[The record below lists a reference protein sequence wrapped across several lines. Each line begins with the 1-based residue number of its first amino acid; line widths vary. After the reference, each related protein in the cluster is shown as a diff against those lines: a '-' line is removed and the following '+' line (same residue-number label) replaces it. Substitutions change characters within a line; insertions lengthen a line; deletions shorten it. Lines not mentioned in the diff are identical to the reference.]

1 MDSPSSLRESLDSS
15 VAGFSILRKCGDDV
29 LGLDNRKTYYDP
41 SLKRSHQELLLKHKV
56 FTVEG
61 DLNDDP
67 ILTKLF
73 DIVPFSHI
81 LRLAAQA
88 GLRYPQSYIS
98 SNIDGFINLL
108 LEVAKTTIPQPAIVW
123 SSSSSV

>member
-1 MDSPSSLRESLDSS
+1 MDSPSLDSS

-29 LGLDNRKTYYDP
+29 LGLDNFKTYYAP

-67 ILTKLF
+67 LLTKLF

-98 SNIDGFINLL
+98 SNIVFINLL

-123 SSSSSV
+123 PSSSSV

>member
-1 MDSPSSLRESLDSS
+1 
-15 VAGFSILRKCGDDV
+15 LRKCGDDV
-29 LGLDNRKTYYDP
+29 LGLENFKTYYAP

-67 ILTKLF
+67 LLTK
-73 DIVPFSHI
+73 
-81 LRLAAQA
+81 A

-98 SNIDGFINLL
+98 SNIVGFINLL

-123 SSSSSV
+123 PSSSSV